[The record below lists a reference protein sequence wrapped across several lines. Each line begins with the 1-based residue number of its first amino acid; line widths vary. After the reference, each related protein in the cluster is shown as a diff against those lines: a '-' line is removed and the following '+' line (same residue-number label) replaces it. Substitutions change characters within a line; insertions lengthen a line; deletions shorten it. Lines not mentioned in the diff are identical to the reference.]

1 MTFTTNGF
9 WMRVL
14 FMKKLMLAGAML
26 LTVTGLAKAADMAFK
41 APPPPA
47 PVYSWSGW
55 YFGINGGGVWD
66 SNSSATFSGSG
77 PTAPIFFAAN
87 EFPTALSLS
96 SHGGVGGLQTGYN
109 WQLSP
114 SWLIGVETDIQ
125 LSNYAGTA
133 IATPSPIGLLVPFT
147 TQVSN
152 QSTWF
157 GTLRGRLGFLAT
169 SNLLVY
175 GTGGLAYGQTE
186 TSFSTITTGLTL
198 GTCHVNFT
206 CAVGTSSSNRTGWAA
221 GGGLEWMFAPHW
233 TVRAEYLFMDL
244 GSQSVTVP
252 SLNTIGPPV
261 NFTATSTFKE
271 NIARAAINFGF

>member
-1 MTFTTNGF
+1 MG
-9 WMRVL
+9 VL
-14 FMKKLMLAGAML
+14 FMKKLMLTGAL
-26 LTVTGLAKAADMAFK
+26 LLAITGLAQAADMPLK
-41 APPPPA
+41 APPMPA

-55 YFGINGGGVWD
+55 YVGVNGGGAW
-66 SNSSATFSGSG
+66 SSSEQETFSGTG
-77 PTAPIFFAAN
+77 GLAPVFFAFN
-87 EFPTALSLS
+87 EFPTSLSAS

-109 WQLSP
+109 WQVS
-114 SWLIGVETDIQ
+114 SWWLVGFETDIQ

-133 IATPSPIGLLVPFT
+133 IATPNPTPPFFPFT
-147 TQVSN
+147 TQVSQ

-169 SNLLVY
+169 PNILLY

-186 TSFSTITTGLTL
+186 TSFSTIPVGFNL
-198 GTCHVNFT
+198 GTCPINFT
-206 CAVGTSSSNRTGWAA
+206 CAVGRSTSNQTGWAA
-221 GGGLEWMFAPHW
+221 GGGFEWMFAPKW
-233 TVRAEYLFMDL
+233 TLRAEYLFVDL

-252 SLNTIGPPV
+252 SLNTIGTPV